1 MKLKVGKLYRCRD
14 DKLYKYARVDAIR
27 PEAELGPRR
36 VAITW
41 FNHKEIEET
50 GSVGINGK
58 FFPSAITSDKDLI
71 EEYEEPKFIVNKEG
85 WYLTDRGEE
94 VEVLLPHAKKDS
106 TYPVLVVYGG
116 NSTWFVTKLGVRHGQ
131 KEDRLVK
138 YLRPREGQK

>member
-1 MKLKVGKLYRCRD
+1 MKLKVGKLYKCRD

-27 PEAELGPRR
+27 PEAELGSRQ
-36 VAITW
+36 VAVTW
-41 FNHKEIEET
+41 FNYKEIQET

-58 FFPSAITSDKDLI
+58 FFSSAITSDQDLI
-71 EEYEEPKFIVNKEG
+71 EEYEEPKFIVDKEG

-106 TYPVLVVYGG
+106 AYPVLVVYGG
-116 NSTWFVTKLGVRHGQ
+116 NSTRFVTKLGVRHGQ

-138 YLRPREGQK
+138 YLCPRKEKK